1 MIKDSTKANPQNP
14 CTEMIGGRGGALYI
28 SEPMCTVAVARYST
42 CVTDN
47 VKVTYAATE
56 SEVIHAKGAPYLY
69 ASIPDTIEI
78 WKDGQKNLSKNV
90 QEAIVQVDVLA
101 GYEQGIGV
109 FHYGQLSRIQIG
121 DQCLI
126 NRDTSKFD

>member
-1 MIKDSTKANPQNP
+1 MHSGSCKI
-14 CTEMIGGRGGALYI
+14 
-28 SEPMCTVAVARYST
+28 ST

-56 SEVIHAKGAPYLY
+56 SEVIHANGAPNLY

-109 FHYGQLSRIQIG
+109 FHNGQLSRIHIG
-121 DQCLI
+121 DQCLL
-126 NRDTSKFD
+126 NGDTSKFD